1 MVKKLE
7 IEAVIFILVG
17 AFVGLFLI
25 TYIKSK
31 PVQISS
37 YASFTPAQQLG
48 ITVPSLQK
56 ATQAPQ
62 TPTQATAPKA
72 TQAPTQAPI
81 QEPVAVVETGP
92 TQTSSTTQI
101 SSDGTQ
107 TVTIQTVQS
116 KLGPQTDN
124 ILTANST
131 TPVWSKTLGPG
142 ETLSIPF
149 NTWSPDNNY
158 FFLLDNTG
166 STQKVFVFQAK
177 GSPFGNGQSYLDLT
191 QAFANYG
198 SSDTFDQASGWA
210 ANNLIVILT
219 TASSGSEG
227 TSYWFGVPDSSITP
241 LATMF

>member
-25 TYIKSK
+25 TYVKSK
-31 PVQISS
+31 PIQSNT
-37 YASFTPAQQLG
+37 YASFTPVQQLG
-48 ITVPSLQK
+48 ITVPSLPK
-56 ATQAPQ
+56 A
-62 TPTQATAPKA
+62 A
-72 TQAPTQAPI
+72 TQAPTQAQAPTPKAT
-81 QEPVAVVETGP
+81 QEPTQAPAAVVVSGP
-92 TQTSSTTQI
+92 TQTSATSQI

-107 TVTIQTVQS
+107 SVTIQTVQN

-149 NTWSPDNNY
+149 NTWSPDNTY

-166 STQKVFVFQAK
+166 SAQKVLVFQ
-177 GSPFGNGQSYLDLT
+177 GNGQPFASGQSYLDLT

-198 SSDTFDQASGWA
+198 SSDSFDEASGWA

-219 TASSGSEG
+219 TAPSGSEG
-227 TSYWFGVPDSSITP
+227 TSYWYGVPDSSITP

>member
-7 IEAVIFILVG
+7 IEAVLFILVG

-25 TYIKSK
+25 AYIKSK
-31 PVQISS
+31 PVQINSF
-37 YASFTPAQQLG
+37 ASFTPAQQLG
-48 ITVPSLQK
+48 ITVSSLQK
-56 ATQAPQ
+56 SNQSAVTQSPS
-62 TPTQATAPKA
+62 TKA
-72 TQAPTQAPI
+72 TQSPTQVPTQAP
-81 QEPVAVVETGP
+81 PAVVVSGP
-92 TQTSSTTQI
+92 TQTSATSQI

-107 TVTIQTVQS
+107 SVTIQTVQN

-131 TPVWSKTLGPG
+131 TPVWSKTLSPG
-142 ETLSIPF
+142 ESLSIPF

-158 FFLLDNTG
+158 FFLLDNSG
-166 STQKVFVFQAK
+166 SAQKILVFQAN
-177 GSPFGNGQSYLDLT
+177 GSPFTSGQSYLDLT
-191 QAFANYG
+191 QAFSNYG

-210 ANNLIVILT
+210 ADNLIVILT
-219 TASSGSEG
+219 TAPDGSEG